1 MFIKEV
7 AASLYAWDLAD
18 EGIETIAD
26 NLQEH
31 SNVNCMYL
39 VGVMH
44 YEKRPLTS
52 LFYTHNSARKYY
64 LPENSRVYYHLDM
77 DSFKDTKL
85 KPRFSERDFLKG
97 TDWLDVLT
105 KEARKRGLRTGIE
118 LSHTLYDTNIAYEE
132 HKDVLQR
139 DVNGQIIQGTQGLLC
154 PNNPDVHEYQRAMFY
169 DTVKNHDVDLIQTCL
184 LTFGGERKVQAPWF
198 FNTWMDINNANLA
211 SLIGLAD
218 GGCFCGHCKAKAL
231 AWGYDWDMI
240 LRDMK
245 KLYEV
250 AHANPYKYQ
259 TSLMENNL
267 TLGSNLTDSM
277 LLIEYPGLME
287 FIKFRIQSVTELFK
301 DIYTSI
307 HEAKPGIDFR
317 YNNHTRFPEYHGIS
331 FKDIA
336 PYVDS
341 VRESDYTEQYGAPDH
356 FVFKRNTLLKIR
368 RGIGFEKGLIS
379 ALATRPNATPELLR
393 ESLKILAEMGLDGIS
408 LGHYD
413 GAHMEHLDAI
423 RQGMAEANITIIK

>member
-18 EGIETIAD
+18 EGIGTIAD

-52 LFYTHNSARKYY
+52 LFYTHNSVRKFY
-64 LPENSRVYYHLDM
+64 LPENSRAYYPM
-77 DSFKDTKL
+77 DLESFKNTKL
-85 KPRFSERDFLKG
+85 KPRFSERDFLQG
-97 TDWLDVLT
+97 TDWLEMLT
-105 KEARKRGLRTGIE
+105 KEARKRGMRTGIE
-118 LSHTLYDTNIAYEE
+118 LSHTLYDTTIAYEQ
-132 HKDVLQR
+132 HPDILQR
-139 DVNGQIIQGTQGLLC
+139 DVNGNIIQGTQGLLC
-154 PNNPDVHEYQRAMFY
+154 PNNPDVHEFQRAMFY
-169 DTVKNHDVDLIQTCL
+169 DTVKNHDVDLVQTCL

-198 FNTWMDINNANLA
+198 FNTWMDVNNATLA

-218 GGCFCGHCKAKAL
+218 GGCFCEHCKAKAL
-231 AWGYDWDMI
+231 KWGYDWELI

-245 KLYEV
+245 KLYAV
-250 AHANPYKYQ
+250 AHATPYKFQ

-267 TLGSNLTDSM
+267 TLGSNLTESM

-287 FIKFRIQSVTELFK
+287 FIKFRIQSVMELFK
-301 DIYTSI
+301 DIYVSI
-307 HEAKPGIDFR
+307 HEAKPDIDFR
-317 YNNHTRFPEYHGIS
+317 YNNHVRFPEYTGIS

-341 VRESDYTEQYGAPDH
+341 VRESDYSEQYGAPDH

-368 RGIGFEKGLIS
+368 RGIGFDKGLIS
-379 ALATRPNATPELLR
+379 ALATRPNSSPEIIR
-393 ESLKILAEMGLDGIS
+393 ESLRILAEMGLDGIS

-413 GAHMEHLDAI
+413 GAHIEHLDAI
-423 RQGMAEANITIIK
+423 KQGMIEANITLIK